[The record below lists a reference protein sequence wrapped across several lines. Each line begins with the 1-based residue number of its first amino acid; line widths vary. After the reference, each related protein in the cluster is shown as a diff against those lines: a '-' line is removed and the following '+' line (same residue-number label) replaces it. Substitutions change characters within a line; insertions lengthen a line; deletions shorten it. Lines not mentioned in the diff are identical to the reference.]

1 MARLTKQ
8 NATRLVMVEGPDDQG
23 VVVAFLNHGLADRG
37 IFVSAEGGYESLSN
51 TLDALLVPGIVQEIV
66 GVVVDA
72 DLDVQSRWASLRD
85 RLVKAGYAGVPDDPD
100 PDGTIVEAEDLP
112 KLGVWLMPDNL
123 TGGMIEDFMTFLIP
137 AGDAL
142 FEHAKTVIAGL
153 PATPARFPANRSTKA
168 LIHTWLA
175 WQVEPGKPM
184 GQAIT
189 KKFFAAEGPQFDSF
203 LSWMKRLFG

>member
-1 MARLTKQ
+1 MASRDKK
-8 NATRLVMVEGPDDQG
+8 NAKHLLMVEGPDDKG
-23 VVVAFLNHGLADRG
+23 VVIACLNYGLPGHNIHIGD
-37 IFVSAEGGYESLSN
+37 EGGYESLSN

-72 DLDVQSRWASLRD
+72 DLDVQARWTSLRD
-85 RLVKAGYAGVPDDPD
+85 RLVKAGYAGVPDDLD
-100 PDGTIVEAEDLP
+100 PEGTIVEAEDLP

-175 WQVEPGKPM
+175 WQEEPGKPM